1 MALDKF
7 LKISIPIVR
16 CLFKYLVTPA
26 KAGVRRWIP
35 AFAGMT
41 LVLLLASCP
50 GSTDGDSIPVD
61 RFYYPSSLAKNGN
74 TLYVANANL
83 DLQYRNGSVLQ
94 IDTTTGKVTRSWL
107 IPSLA
112 GEFAH
117 DAAFSELWITAQGKP
132 VLMELISEKT
142 LELPQ
147 QQPYF
152 LTLASGTQ
160 GGLLGYLYRTDNILS
175 SQSSLIKDFAEL
187 QYFEQSGIKQSLRL
201 ANCIGDKTDRLRIS
215 RIGGVQNVGGNVYAL
230 AEMIIKP
237 DTTPQKHV
245 FLIKAPIAKLGDCSA
260 TDLTETLRENA
271 VGARGIVLSAD
282 AQKAY
287 VLLDENPSLSIIN
300 LGEKL
305 AVSNSVTTCK
315 APGKMKMNQAGDT
328 LFVLC
333 PRTNQVLAY
342 DSASLA
348 LLGEVQTALDM
359 TRQGL
364 SPLDMVIDGNELW
377 VSYQNSHQIGILK
390 YENSSSART
399 LSFVRWFE
407 LSR

>member
-1 MALDKF
+1 MVLDKF
-7 LKISIPIVR
+7 LKISIPTVR
-16 CLFKYLVTPA
+16 CLFSACV
-26 KAGVRRWIP
+26 VI
-35 AFAGMT
+35 
-41 LVLLLASCP
+41 LLAGCP
-50 GSTDGDSIPVD
+50 GSTEGDSIPLD

-94 IDTTTGKVTRSWL
+94 VDTTTGKVTRTWL

-117 DAAFSELWITAQGKP
+117 DKAFLELWITAQGNP
-132 VLMELISEKT
+132 VLTELFSGKT
-142 LELPQ
+142 LSLAQ
-147 QQPYF
+147 YQPYF
-152 LTLASGTQ
+152 LRLAAGGQSGF
-160 GGLLGYLYRTDNILS
+160 LGYFYRTDNVLS
-175 SQSSLIKDFAEL
+175 SEDSLIKDLSEL
-187 QYFEQSGIKQSLRL
+187 QYFEKSEIKQSLRL

-215 RIGGVQNVGGNVYAL
+215 RLGGMQISADGSVYAL

-245 FLIKAPIAKLGDCSA
+245 FLVKASAAKLQDCTATDVSA
-260 TDLTETLRENA
+260 TLNENA
-271 VGARGIVLSAD
+271 VGARGLVLSND
-282 AQKAY
+282 QKKAY
-287 VLLDENPSLSIIN
+287 LLLDENPALVVVTLGDTPVNSKSI
-300 LGEKL
+300 
-305 AVSNSVTTCK
+305 TTCK
-315 APGKMKMNQAGDT
+315 APGKIKISGDGST

-342 DSASLA
+342 DSASLS

-364 SPLDMVIDGNELW
+364 SPVDMVIDGQELW